1 GDDALW
7 PAEQGVGGSGALRAP
22 GVAGRIDRRG
32 QGHAPDEREEEP
44 AERIE
49 PELGAAERHEPVHG
63 DGEGAPRDAAE
74 PQDECDEPDRGGDE
88 PAGRRHQRRRP
99 ITSRMAPRITAGEG
113 GQPGTTAS
121 TGTTASAPPT
131 IA

>member
-1 GDDALW
+1 MTPDMR
-7 PAEQGVGGSGALRAP
+7 AETW
-22 GVAGRIDRRG
+22 
-32 QGHAPDEREEEP
+32 
-44 AERIE
+44 
-49 PELGAAERHEPVHG
+49 LGAAGCASGSHTWRGITPAFPAKPAVRIEAEPEAAERNEPVHG
-63 DGEGAPRDAAE
+63 DGEGAPRDSAE
-74 PQDECDEPDRGGDE
+74 PQDERDEPECGGDE

-99 ITSRMAPRITAGEG
+99 ITSRMAPRIAAGEG